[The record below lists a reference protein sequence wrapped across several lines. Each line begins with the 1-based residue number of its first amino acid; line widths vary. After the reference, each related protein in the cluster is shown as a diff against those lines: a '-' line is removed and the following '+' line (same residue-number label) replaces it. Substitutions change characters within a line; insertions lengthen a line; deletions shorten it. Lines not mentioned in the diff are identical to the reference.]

1 MCHELSAFLPLRNN
15 LRCVTQMQVYV
26 SLTVAK
32 TATLQ
37 CRMFIENR
45 IDYYLIII
53 PGESG
58 SCVNFVNLLLI
69 YFSLDHG

>member
-1 MCHELSAFLPLRNN
+1 MCHELSSFLPLRNN

-37 CRMFIENR
+37 RRMFIENR